1 MKKEEYDT
9 FQFTLHVM
17 ERRFRQ
23 LQGFKRHLFQFTLHV
38 MERLASISHSIPN
51 TMFQFTLHVMERLC
65 YRSKAV
71 CTGDVSIHAPRNGA
85 TPAVLVECCF
95 VEVSIHAPR
104 NGATAIFDN
113 YSLYDF
119 TFLVNYTNLIPLIQ
133 VFLIIFLSH
142 TPYCYL
148 YSGANPPGIYGYLT
162 SALMP
167 YPFI

>member
-1 MKKEEYDT
+1 MY
-9 FQFTLHVM
+9 V
-17 ERRFRQ
+17 
-23 LQGFKRHLFQFTLHV
+23 
-38 MERLASISHSIPN
+38 AP
-51 TMFQFTLHVMERLC
+51 
-65 YRSKAV
+65 
-71 CTGDVSIHAPRNGA
+71 VSIHAPRNGA
-85 TPAVLVECCF
+85 TAGRTGTPWAAI
-95 VEVSIHAPR
+95 VSIHAPR

-162 SALMP
+162 SALMS

>member
-1 MKKEEYDT
+1 MERHVFISPNLAEPV

-17 ERRFRQ
+17 ERQ
-23 LQGFKRHLFQFTLHV
+23 
-38 MERLASISHSIPN
+38 N
-51 TMFQFTLHVMERLC
+51 TWQCRTDAW
-65 YRSKAV
+65 Y
-71 CTGDVSIHAPRNGA
+71 VSIHAPRNGA
-85 TPAVLVECCF
+85 TNFTVGTLSARN
-95 VEVSIHAPR
+95 VSIHAPR

-167 YPFI
+167 YPFIWLPKIHFLLPFKKANIICVVKIIFSF

>member
-1 MKKEEYDT
+1 
-9 FQFTLHVM
+9 
-17 ERRFRQ
+17 
-23 LQGFKRHLFQFTLHV
+23 
-38 MERLASISHSIPN
+38 MERLAG
-51 TMFQFTLHVMERLC
+51 FC
-65 YRSKAV
+65 V
-71 CTGDVSIHAPRNGA
+71 CRRIG
-85 TPAVLVECCF
+85 C
-95 VEVSIHAPR
+95 VSIHAPR

>member
-1 MKKEEYDT
+1 MGYNT
-9 FQFTLHVM
+9 SPTLQFQFTLHVM
-17 ERRFRQ
+17 ERPYF
-23 LQGFKRHLFQFTLHV
+23 
-38 MERLASISHSIPN
+38 SIS
-51 TMFQFTLHVMERLC
+51 FT
-65 YRSKAV
+65 SAIF
-71 CTGDVSIHAPRNGA
+71 VSIHAPRNGA
-85 TPAVLVECCF
+85 TKMYTARLRRTD
-95 VEVSIHAPR
+95 VSIHAPR

-162 SALMP
+162 SALMS